1 MMTSMAT
8 ERDWKAEFEHA
19 YAGRPSAVA
28 ERVWREVFGDEYPAG
43 LDPFSAVSVSELERI
58 AAEVRVAESDTIAD
72 LGCGR
77 GGPGLWV
84 ALATGADLIG
94 IDISSTALDAAR
106 ERATRLGLGGRA
118 RFDERPFED
127 TGLPDASVDAL
138 ISIDALLFSTHKAAA
153 LTEFRRI
160 LRPAA
165 RLVFTSCDYH
175 RQPAGRPPQV
185 GDHRPLL
192 DAAGFEV
199 LAYEETDDWHRRIS
213 DTTAGL
219 LENAAELAMESG
231 QDVETTTEQLREME
245 ATIKCISRRILVV
258 AQARSAVRLPDRCL
272 GREEPDRR
280 GEPDPD
286 PRL

>member
-8 ERDWKAEFEHA
+8 ERDWKAEFERT

-28 ERVWREVFGDEYPAG
+28 ERVWRGVFGDEYPAG
-43 LDPFSAVSVSELERI
+43 VDPFSGVSVSELERI
-58 AAEVRVAESDTIAD
+58 AAEVRVGESDAIVD

-84 ALATGADLIG
+84 AMATGADLVG
-94 IDISSTALDAAR
+94 IDISSTALEAAR
-106 ERATRLGLGGRA
+106 ERATRLGLDGRA
-118 RFDERPFED
+118 RFHEASFED
-127 TGLPDASVDAL
+127 TCLPDRSVDAL
-138 ISIDALLFSTHKAAA
+138 ISIDALLFSTDKAAA
-153 LTEFRRI
+153 LAEFRRI
-160 LRPAA
+160 LRPAS

-185 GDHRPLL
+185 DDHRPLL

-219 LENAAELAMESG
+219 LENAAELATESG
-231 QDVETTTEQLREME
+231 QDIETTTERLREMQ
-245 ATIKCISRRILVV
+245 ATIECMSRRILVV
-258 AQARSAVRLPDRCL
+258 ARAR
-272 GREEPDRR
+272 
-280 GEPDPD
+280 
-286 PRL
+286 